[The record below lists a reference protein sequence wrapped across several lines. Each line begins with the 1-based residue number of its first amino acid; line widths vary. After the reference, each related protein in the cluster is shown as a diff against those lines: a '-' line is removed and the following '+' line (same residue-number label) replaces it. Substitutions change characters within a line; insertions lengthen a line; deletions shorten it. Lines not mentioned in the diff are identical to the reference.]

1 MIDTLLEK
9 IEANAGSDMCIVL
22 GGYKPA
28 MEQFFRN
35 ANNEG
40 LKRRLNLGEA
50 FMFEDFTD
58 EQIKKVLKSQVVNA
72 GLTCEPSTLDFA
84 VKVISKKRMEDGF
97 GNAGEAEQILTRA
110 KLRISQRVSKDPST
124 NFKLLLEEDFAG
136 EETSSLKAREAFAG
150 LEHIEHIEAVLSKFE
165 AMVATA
171 TEEGRKPHEEMANM
185 HMLFL
190 GPPGTGKVAFL
201 TPPLFTI
208 YIFSLSSSPLFS
220 SFSPFYFLLISF
232 PPLSPRIFFIRPL
245 APSASPSCS
254 ASLMFCQQI
263 NSSTPLRATSSTD
276 TWAARAITRWTL
288 CVVPRAVS
296 SSSTRYGSDSFIFN
310 FSPAALSPPISRHL
324 LIYLFPSGFPPK
336 KLS

>member
-50 FMFEDFTD
+50 FIFEDFTD

-124 NFKLLLEEDFAG
+124 NFKLLLEDDFAG

-150 LEHIEHIEAVLSKFE
+150 LEHIEHIEAVLNKFE

-201 TPPLFTI
+201 TPPLFI
-208 YIFSLSSSPLFS
+208 IFFFPLYPPP
-220 SFSPFYFLLISF
+220 PFFISF
-232 PPLSPRIFFIRPL
+232 TILFFAYLHLPPSPRFF
-245 APSASPSCS
+245 
-254 ASLMFCQQI
+254 
-263 NSSTPLRATSSTD
+263 
-276 TWAARAITRWTL
+276 
-288 CVVPRAVS
+288 
-296 SSSTRYGSDSFIFN
+296 Y
-310 FSPAALSPPISRHL
+310 
-324 LIYLFPSGFPPK
+324 Y
-336 KLS
+336 